1 MKIGELARESGVNP
15 RLLRYYEEQG
25 LLRSERSGGGHRRYP
40 ANAVTVVH
48 NIRTLLAAGLPTA
61 VIREVLPCIEGPG
74 PEIHPCVL
82 SYLQEQLGDIDTR
95 ISTLQSTRT
104 ALASLIEATERTH
117 AVA

>member
-1 MKIGELARESGVNP
+1 MKIGELARESGANP

-40 ANAVTVVH
+40 ENAVAVVR

-74 PEIHPCVL
+74 PDIHPCVL
-82 SYLQEQLGDIDTR
+82 SYLQEQLGDLDTR
-95 ISTLQSTRT
+95 ISALQGART
-104 ALASLIEATERTH
+104 SLASLIEATQRTH
-117 AVA
+117 AA